1 MLSEQ
6 LKKIAKSAGEA
17 DVPCTFLFGT
27 VVSTMPLKVRVDNR
41 FTIEGAA
48 LVTLKSQ
55 SNGEF
60 NTHTHKVK
68 VSGVEYTTETE
79 KQQYLGFRTGD
90 KLALLRQRGGQ
101 KYLVLGV
108 IE

>member
-1 MLSEQ
+1 MLEQ
-6 LKKIAKSAGEA
+6 LKQIAKSSNNS

-27 VVSTMPLKVRVDNR
+27 VVSTIPLKVQVDNR
-41 FTIEGAA
+41 FIISGAA
-48 LVTLKSQ
+48 LVTLKQQ
-55 SNGEF
+55 SGGEY

-79 KQQYLGFRTGD
+79 KQTYFGFRTGD
-90 KLALLRQRGGQ
+90 KLALLRERGGQ
-101 KYLVLGV
+101 RYLILGV

>member
-1 MLSEQ
+1 MLEQ
-6 LKKIAKSAGEA
+6 LKQIAKSTNNS

-27 VVSTMPLKVRVDNR
+27 VVSTMPLKVQVDNR
-41 FTIEGAA
+41 FIISGAA
-48 LVTLKSQ
+48 LVTLKQQ
-55 SNGEF
+55 SGGEY

-68 VSGVEYTTETE
+68 FSGVEYTTEKE
-79 KQQYLGFRTGD
+79 KQTYFGFQTGD

>member
-1 MLSEQ
+1 MLEQ
-6 LKKIAKSAGEA
+6 LKQIAQSTNNS

-27 VVSTMPLKVRVDNR
+27 VVSTMPLKVQVDNR
-41 FTIEGAA
+41 FIISGAA
-48 LVTLKSQ
+48 LVTLKQQ
-55 SNGEF
+55 SGGEY

-68 VSGVEYTTETE
+68 ISGVEYTTEKE
-79 KQQYLGFRTGD
+79 KQTYFGFQAGD